1 MSCADVQTIQSG
13 NGTKTQF
20 SFDFPYIFKSE
31 IHVYFWNATTKEW
44 DEKLTTDATY
54 PWQIDDAN
62 PTIVEFTGTAPP
74 NKTDQVLG
82 ENEDYVDNVKI
93 RRVTNT
99 DDIRALFNPGSAI
112 RSDDLN
118 KNFEQLRYALQEANC
133 PGVPEDVEEYL
144 KDYYWDR
151 FDNTIYDGNPWVS
164 DDTKIATTAA
174 IDDRVDAKIDTAITT
189 DITGANGIDVRPNT
203 SNGTTVIGIQEGGV
217 DANRLLE
224 DDIIIESEGLTET
237 QSGAFNDDRL
247 VSAATAE
254 HRYRNYVT
262 QPGASALST
271 TNKLK
276 GQVWFQN
283 DADKT
288 VSIFNG
294 TSWVAVAS
302 GGDFTVQPTTIY
314 VDRYSGNDT
323 NNGRRIINQVRTI
336 KRALELANDGDYIS
350 IAPGVYQEQLPLD
363 ITQKNLSIVGDSI
376 RSVFVQP
383 LSNCESKMQD
393 PYQTMEAEQ
402 TVGGG
407 TTNPDYWNV
416 NTQNYVDAVMFRCNS
431 GTYISNITFVGM
443 KADTTVPGRQH
454 PIDAYDASTNPTGL
468 PGYQGWI
475 FGFLPGAVITKSPYI
490 QNCTNFTDSQIVNSN
505 YREDYS
511 NPMPGDWD
519 QVSAYNTNTVTYGT
533 AGDLTSE
540 FTGGGIII
548 DGAKPAY
555 TSKLRSM
562 VADSFTQVGLKG
574 PGIFVT
580 NNGYTQLTSS
590 YSFFGHYHLK
600 AHNGGQANLAAS
612 TTDFGDYGLVADG
625 KSPNVIFTAQVNSI
639 NGYSTGAEK
648 VKIDNRTFFALG
660 SGNTGVPATNMVV
673 QIGSDIYPIINWNDT
688 TDEITIFRANT
699 TNASLN
705 DGLASSVSDN
715 ATVSFYFRS
724 MVASSGHTMEYA
736 GSGTDYRALP
746 ENGGTP
752 DEAKQIIELDNGKI
766 WAVIVDHQ
774 GKFKAGDF
782 EVDQQTGSVSLPQG
796 SLGIP
801 LLIQD
806 LDTADQTIESSDQ
819 NGIQIGSNVD
829 LNANKIVGLGAPTN
843 NTDAANKQYTD
854 GKVEAV
860 TATAPI
866 TQSTATA
873 NGVKTVTLDVNAAS
887 TSAAGVVQLNDSTSD
902 TSTTTAA
909 TANAVKTAYDHADT
923 ANTTANAA
931 LPTTGGAMS
940 GNIDLNQNVN
950 ITFDDGNGA
959 GTAGSITGITDD
971 TGTTSS
977 TVVASATAV
986 KATYDL
992 AGDALPKA
1000 GGTMTGAIDLDSNDI
1015 TNGGAIAAAS
1025 VTTTGNIVI
1034 GGNLQVEGTTTTV
1047 NSTEITLDDKNLT
1060 LSSIVGE
1067 DFVGNTTNNSPTI
1080 TGVSD
1085 DDFAKV
1091 IDNMLVTGTGVPAN
1105 TYIVSHQT
1113 VNNVNEVT
1121 VSNNIT
1127 ATNSNITFSQ
1137 PGPSDLYS
1145 NGGGVTVKGTT
1156 DKTFNYVESSTSW
1169 TSSEN
1174 INLASGKDYKI
1185 NGSSVLNATTLGST
1199 VTGSSLTSVGT
1210 IGTGT
1215 WNGTTIGVDYGGTG
1229 QTSYTDGELL
1239 IGNANNNTLTKAT
1252 ITGGNGITVTN
1263 GNGSITLDPDLKQNG
1278 GLVIDGTTNNV
1289 AVDLGATDITG
1300 TLGVGDG
1307 GTGQTTYA
1315 DGELL
1320 IGNANGGTL
1329 TKATLTAGTNVSVTN
1344 AGGSITIASTDTNT
1358 TYTAGDGIALS
1369 QGNEFSVDLAT
1380 NDPGLEITGVKLRV
1394 DSSVARTTGDT
1405 FTGDLI
1411 LSEDSSNVLNT
1422 LAFKE
1427 LASNGAHF
1435 VGFKAPSAIAQDV
1448 TWILPAA
1455 DGTTTQTLSTDG
1467 SGNLYWQTPTAA
1479 ALKGGGGDQVFIE
1492 TDQTIT
1498 TQYTITTGKNAMSV
1512 GPVSVAQGATPI
1524 VPSGSTW
1531 TVV

>member
-74 NKTDQVLG
+74 APATTT
-82 ENEDYVDNVKI
+82 EPNEPEDVDNVKI
-93 RRVTNT
+93 RRITNT

-133 PGVPEDVEEYL
+133 PGVPEDVEQYL

-151 FDNTIYDGNPWVS
+151 FDNTIYDGNTWVS

-174 IDDRVDAKIDTAITT
+174 IDDRVDEKIDTAITT
-189 DITGANGIDVRPNT
+189 DITGADGIDVRPNT

-224 DDIIIESEGLTET
+224 DDIIIKSEGLTET
-237 QSGAFNDDRL
+237 QSAAFNDYRL

-254 HRYRNYVT
+254 HRYRNFVQT
-262 QPGASALST
+262 TDPGIN
-271 TNKLK
+271 NKLK
-276 GQVWFQN
+276 GQIWLEN
-283 DADKT
+283 DDNKT
-288 VSIFNG
+288 LSVYDGN
-294 TSWVAVAS
+294 SWVGVAS
-302 GGDFTVQPTTIY
+302 GGTFTTQPTTIY
-314 VDRYSGNDT
+314 VDRYSGNDA

-336 KRALELANDGDYIS
+336 KRALELANDGDLIS

-383 LSNCESKMQD
+383 LANCESKMQD
-393 PYQTMEAEQ
+393 PLQTMEGSQ
-402 TVGGG
+402 T
-407 TTNPDYWNV
+407 TDTDDAPNPDYWNV
-416 NTQNYVDAVMFRCNS
+416 NQQNYVDAVMFRCNS

-443 KADTTVPGRQH
+443 KADTTGADPH
-454 PIDAYDASTNPTGL
+454 PIDAYNASTNPTGL
-468 PGYQGWI
+468 PSYQGWI

-511 NPMPGDWD
+511 DPMPGDWD
-519 QVSAYNTNTVTYGT
+519 QVSSYNTNTVSYGT

-548 DGAKPAY
+548 DGAKPAF

-612 TTDFGDYGLVADG
+612 TTDFGDYALIADG
-625 KSPNVIFTAQVNSI
+625 KSPNAIFTAQVNSSG
-639 NGYSTGAEK
+639 GYLAGADK
-648 VKIDNRTFFALG
+648 ITIDNISSFTLG
-660 SGNTGVPATNMVV
+660 GGGTGVPSTNMVV
-673 QIGSDIYPIINWNDT
+673 QIGSVVYPITNWNST
-688 TDEITIFRANT
+688 NSEVTIFRANQ

-705 DGLASSVSDN
+705 DGLQSPVNDN
-715 ATVSFYFRS
+715 TTVSFYFRS

-752 DEAKQIIELDNGKI
+752 DETRQITELDNGKI

-801 LLIQD
+801 LLIET
-806 LDTADQTIESSDQ
+806 LDTAAETIESSDQ

-829 LNANKIVGLGAPTN
+829 LNANKIVGLGDPTN
-843 NTDAANKQYTD
+843 NTDAANKGYVDTNF
-854 GKVEAV
+854 VAV
-860 TATAPI
+860 TGDTMTGALAMG
-866 TQSTATA
+866 
-873 NGVKTVTLDVNAAS
+873 NNKVTGLGTPTDNA
-887 TSAAGVVQLNDSTSD
+887 D
-902 TSTTTAA
+902 AA
-909 TANAVKTAYDHADT
+909 TKLYVDDAVAV
-923 ANTTANAA
+923 NTTAISNNA
-931 LPTTGGAMS
+931 T
-940 GNIDLNQNVN
+940 
-950 ITFDDGNGA
+950 
-959 GTAGSITGITDD
+959 SI
-971 TGTTSS
+971 SNN
-977 TVVASATAV
+977 ATAIGN
-986 KATYDL
+986 KLDL
-992 AGDALPKA
+992 S
-1000 GGTMTGAIDLDSNDI
+1000 GGTMTGSINLDGNNI
-1015 TNGGAIAAAS
+1015 TNGGSITATS

-1034 GGNLQVEGTTTTV
+1034 GGNLQVDGTTTTV
-1047 NSTEITLDDKNLT
+1047 NSTEITIDDKNLT
-1060 LSSIVGE
+1060 LGSIVGE
-1067 DFVGNTTNNSPTI
+1067 DFVGNTTNNSATI
-1080 TGVSD
+1080 TGLSN

-1091 IDNMLVTGTGVPAN
+1091 IDEMLVTGTGVPAN

-1137 PGPSDLYS
+1137 PGPSDSYS
-1145 NGGGVTVKGTT
+1145 DGGGVTVKGTT

-1169 TSSEN
+1169 TSSES
-1174 INLASGKDYKI
+1174 IDLASGKDYQI
-1185 NGSSVLNATTLGST
+1185 AGSSVLNGTTLGAG
-1199 VTGSSLTSVGT
+1199 VTGSSLTGVGT
-1210 IGTGT
+1210 ITSGT
-1215 WNGTTIGVDYGGTG
+1215 WNSTTIGVDYGGTG
-1229 QTSYTDGELL
+1229 QTSY
-1239 IGNANNNTLTKAT
+1239 
-1252 ITGGNGITVTN
+1252 
-1263 GNGSITLDPDLKQNG
+1263 
-1278 GLVIDGTTNNV
+1278 
-1289 AVDLGATDITG
+1289 
-1300 TLGVGDG
+1300 
-1307 GTGQTTYA
+1307 A

-1320 IGNANGGTL
+1320 IGNGNGGGLSKT
-1329 TKATLTAGTNVSVTN
+1329 TLTAGTNVNITN
-1344 AGGSITIASTDTNT
+1344 GNGSITIDSTDTDT
-1358 TYTAGDGIALS
+1358 TYTAGDGLALS
-1369 QGNEFSVDLAT
+1369 TTEFSVDLAT
-1380 NDPGLEITGVKLRV
+1380 TDPGLEINNAKLQV
-1394 DSSVARTTGDT
+1394 SNTVVRTTGAV
-1405 FTGDLI
+1405 FTGDIQLNETNASTTSVLKFSE
-1411 LSEDSSNVLNT
+1411 LSANGNQNVPFYLGLRAPDSISQNVVWT
-1422 LAFKE
+1422 
-1427 LASNGAHF
+1427 
-1435 VGFKAPSAIAQDV
+1435 
-1448 TWILPAA
+1448 LPAD
-1455 DGTTTQTLSTDG
+1455 DGANSQVLSTNG
-1467 SGNLYWQTPTAA
+1467 SKALGWLTMTPVT
-1479 ALKGGGGDQVFIE
+1479 LKGGGSDQVFFE
-1492 TDQTIT
+1492 NDQAVTTD
-1498 TQYTITTGKNAMSV
+1498 YTITTGKNAMSA
-1512 GPVSVAQGATPI
+1512 GPITVNQGITVTIPTGSSWNI
-1524 VPSGSTW
+1524 V
-1531 TVV
+1531 

>member
-62 PTIVEFTGTAPP
+62 PTIVEFTGDPPPAPAVPVDPGETA
-74 NKTDQVLG
+74 
-82 ENEDYVDNVKI
+82 VDNVQI
-93 RRVTNT
+93 RRITKI

-133 PGVPEDVEEYL
+133 PGVPEDVDQYL
-144 KDYYWDR
+144 RDYYWDR

-164 DDTKIATTAA
+164 DDTKIATTEA

-189 DITGANGIDVRPNT
+189 DITGADGIDVRPNT

-237 QSGAFNDDRL
+237 QSAAFNDDRL
-247 VSAATAE
+247 ISAATAE

-262 QPGASALST
+262 DPGEAAPSI

-276 GQVWFQN
+276 GQVWFEN
-283 DADKT
+283 DPDKT

-294 TSWVAVAS
+294 NSWVSVAS
-302 GGDFTVQPTTIY
+302 GGQFTTQPTTIY
-314 VDRYSGNDT
+314 VDRYSGDDD

-336 KRALELANDGDYIS
+336 KRALELANDGDYIT

-454 PIDAYDASTNPTGL
+454 PIDAYNASTNPTGL

-519 QVSAYNTNTVTYGT
+519 QVSSYNTNTISYGT

-548 DGAKPAY
+548 DGAKPAF

-580 NNGYTQLTSS
+580 NNGYSQLTSS

-612 TTDFGDYGLVADG
+612 TTDFGDYALVADG
-625 KSPNVIFTAQVNSI
+625 KSPNAIFTAQVNQTS
-639 NGYSTGAEK
+639 GYPVGAD
-648 VKIDNRTFFALG
+648 KIKIYNISSFTIG
-660 SGNTGVPATNMVV
+660 GGGTGVPSTNMVV
-673 QIGSDIYPIINWNDT
+673 QIGSVVYPITNWNSQAG
-688 TDEITIFRANT
+688 EITIFRANQ

-705 DGLASSVSDN
+705 DGLQFPVNNDT
-715 ATVSFYFRS
+715 TVSFYFRS
-724 MVASSGHTMEYA
+724 IVASSGHTMEYA

-752 DEAKQIIELDNGKI
+752 DEAKQITELNNGKI

-801 LLIQD
+801 LLIQT
-806 LDTADQTIESSDQ
+806 LDTANETVKSTAQ

-829 LNANKIVGLGAPTN
+829 LNSYKIVGLGATTN
-843 NTDAANKQYTD
+843 NTDAATKLYAD
-854 GKVEAV
+854 GKVETVDV
-860 TATAPI
+860 TLPI
-866 TQSTATA
+866 TQSTATT
-873 NGVKTVTLDVNAAS
+873 NGVKTVTLDINAAS
-887 TSAAGVVQLNDSTSD
+887 TTAAGVVQLNDATDD

-909 TANAVKTAYDHADT
+909 TANAVKAAYELANT
-923 ANTTANAA
+923 ANTTADDA
-931 LPTTGGAMS
+931 LPADGGAMS
-940 GNIDLNQNVN
+940 GDIDLNQNVS

-959 GTAGSITGITDD
+959 GTAGSISGITDS
-971 TGTTSS
+971 TSTTSS

-986 KATYDL
+986 KAAYDHVS
-992 AGDALPKA
+992 DALLLD
-1000 GGTMTGAIDLDSNDI
+1000 GSNQMSGDIDLNSNGI
-1015 TNGGAIAAAS
+1015 INGGDISAVS
-1025 VTTTGNIVI
+1025 VTTTGNITV
-1034 GGNLQVEGTTTTV
+1034 GGDLTVNGTTTTV
-1047 NSTEITLDDKNLT
+1047 NSTTVTVDDRNIELGSVATPTDTTADGGGITL
-1060 LSSIVGE
+1060 
-1067 DFVGNTTNNSPTI
+1067 
-1080 TGVSD
+1080 
-1085 DDFAKV
+1085 
-1091 IDNMLVTGTGVPAN
+1091 
-1105 TYIVSHQT
+1105 
-1113 VNNVNEVT
+1113 
-1121 VSNNIT
+1121 
-1127 ATNSNITFSQ
+1127 
-1137 PGPSDLYS
+1137 
-1145 NGGGVTVKGTT
+1145 KGAT
-1156 DKTFNYVESSTSW
+1156 DKTFNWVDNTDSW
-1169 TSSEN
+1169 TSSEH
-1174 INLASGKDYKI
+1174 IDLASGKEFKI
-1185 NGSSVLNATTLGST
+1185 AGTSVLNGSTLGSN
-1199 VTGSSLTSVGT
+1199 VTASSLTSVGT
-1210 IGTGT
+1210 IGTGI
-1215 WNGTTIGVDYGGTG
+1215 WNGTAIGVDYGGTG

-1239 IGNANNNTLTKAT
+1239 IGNSTGNTLTKAT
-1252 ITGGNGITVTN
+1252 LTGGNGVTVTN
-1263 GNGSITLDPDLKQNG
+1263 GNGSINLDADLKANG
-1278 GLVIDGTTNNV
+1278 GLVIEGQDNEI
-1289 AVDLGATDITG
+1289 AVDLGASAITG
-1300 TLGVGDG
+1300 TLAVGDG
-1307 GTGQTTYA
+1307 GTGQTSYI

-1320 IGNANGGTL
+1320 IGNTTGNTL
-1329 TKATLTAGTNVSVTN
+1329 SKATLTAGANVTITN
-1344 AGGSITIASTDTNT
+1344 GSGAITIDSTDTNT

-1369 QGNEFSVDLAT
+1369 QTNEFSVDLAT

-1405 FTGDLI
+1405 FTGDIQLNETNSTTVST
-1411 LSEDSSNVLNT
+1411 LKFSELT
-1422 LAFKE
+1422 A
-1427 LASNGAHF
+1427 NGSQG
-1435 VGFKAPSAIAQDV
+1435 VPNWIGFKAPNAITADV
-1448 TWILPAA
+1448 TWTLPAA

-1467 SGNLYWQTPTAA
+1467 NGILYWQTPTAV
-1479 ALKGGGGDQVFIE
+1479 ALKGGGGDQVFVE
-1492 TDQTIT
+1492 NDQEVTTD
-1498 TQYTITTGKNAMSV
+1498 YTITTNKNAMSA
-1512 GPVSVAQGATPI
+1512 GPITVSANVTIP
-1524 VPSGSTW
+1524 PGSTW
-1531 TVV
+1531 TIV

>member
-164 DDTKIATTAA
+164 DDTKIATTEA

-189 DITGANGIDVRPNT
+189 DITGADGIDVRPNFP
-203 SNGTTVIGIQEGGV
+203 NGTTVIGIQEGGV

-402 TVGGG
+402 TVGAG

-416 NTQNYVDAVMFRCNS
+416 NQQNYVDAVMFRCNS
-431 GTYISNITFVGM
+431 GTYISNMTFVGM
-443 KADTTVPGRQH
+443 KADTTGADPH
-454 PIDAYDASTNPTGL
+454 PIDAYNVSTNPTGL

-475 FGFLPGAVITKSPYI
+475 IGFLPGAQITKSPYI
-490 QNCTNFTDSQIVNSN
+490 QNCTNFTDSQILNSN

-519 QVSAYNTNTVTYGT
+519 QRVAYSTTDIAAGT

-555 TSKLRSM
+555 DSKLRSM

-612 TTDFGDYGLVADG
+612 TTDFGDYALVADG
-625 KSPNVIFTAQVNSI
+625 KSPSAIFTAQVNQTS
-639 NGYSTGAEK
+639 GYPVGSDK
-648 VKIDNRTFFALG
+648 IKIDDISSFTIG
-660 SGNTGVPATNMVV
+660 GGGTGVPSTNMVV
-673 QIGSDIYPIINWNDT
+673 QIGSVVYPITNWNST
-688 TDEITIFRANT
+688 TGEITIFRANQ

-705 DGLASSVSDN
+705 DGLQFFVSN
-715 ATVSFYFRS
+715 NTTVSFYFRS

-752 DEAKQIIELDNGKI
+752 DETKQITELDGGKI

-801 LLIQD
+801 LLIQT
-806 LDTADQTIESSDQ
+806 LDTANETVKSTAQ

-829 LNANKIVGLGAPTN
+829 LNNYKIVGLGTPGQ

-854 GKVEAV
+854 GKVGEVDV
-860 TATAPI
+860 TLPI
-866 TQSTATA
+866 TKTTATA
-873 NGVKTVTLDVNAAS
+873 NGVKTVTLDINAAT
-887 TSAAGVVQLNDSTSD
+887 TSAAGIVQLNTATDS

-909 TANAVKTAYDHADT
+909 TASAVKAAYDHADT
-923 ANTTANAA
+923 ANTTADAA
-931 LPTTGGAMS
+931 LPKTGGAMS
-940 GNIDLNQNVN
+940 GNIDLNQNIG
-950 ITFDDGNGA
+950 ITFDNGSGP
-959 GTAGSITGITDD
+959 GTAGSITGITD
-971 TGTTSS
+971 TTNTNSS
-977 TVVASATAV
+977 TVVASAAAV
-986 KATYDL
+986 KEAYDL
-992 AGDALPKA
+992 AAGALPTD
-1000 GGTMTGAIDLDSNDI
+1000 GTGQMTGDLNLNSNDI

-1034 GGNLQVEGTTTTV
+1034 GGNLQVDGTTTTV

-1239 IGNANNNTLTKAT
+1239 IGNSTGNTLSKAT
-1252 ITGGNGITVTN
+1252 ITGGDGITVTN
-1263 GNGSITLDPDLKQNG
+1263 GTGSISLAADLKANG
-1278 GLVIDGTTNNV
+1278 GLVTEGQDNEI
-1289 AVDLGATDITG
+1289 AVDLGASSITG
-1300 TLGVGDG
+1300 TLAAADG
-1307 GTGQTTYA
+1307 GTGQTSYA

-1320 IGNANGGTL
+1320 IGNSSGTTL
-1329 TKATLTAGTNVSVTN
+1329 SKATLTAGTNVNITN
-1344 AGGSITIASTDTNT
+1344 GNGSITIAATDTNT
-1358 TYTAGDGIALS
+1358 TYTAGDGLDLT
-1369 QGNEFSVDLAT
+1369 NTEFSVDLAA
-1380 NDPGLEITGVKLRV
+1380 NGGLEISNTELQV
-1394 DSSVARTTGDT
+1394 DSSVARSTGDT
-1405 FTGDLI
+1405 FTGNLF
-1411 LSEDSSNVLNT
+1411 LSETSGNVLNT

-1427 LASNGAHF
+1427 LAANGSHF
-1435 VGFKAPSAIAQDV
+1435 VGFKAPSAIAADV
-1448 TWILPAA
+1448 TWTLPAA
-1455 DGTTTQTLSTDG
+1455 DGATTQILSTDG
-1467 SGNLYWQTPTAA
+1467 AGILYWQTPTPET
-1479 ALKGGGGDQVFIE
+1479 LKGGGTNRVFFENDQAV
-1492 TDQTIT
+1492 TANYSIT
-1498 TQYTITTGKNAMSV
+1498 LGKNAMSA
-1512 GPVSVAQGATPI
+1512 GPLAVNPSVTITIP
-1524 VPSGSTW
+1524 PGSTW
-1531 TVV
+1531 TIV